1 MGQERKTEPRR
12 SSSSSFHTP
21 SHPIPPSTTTFP
33 LPTGDLTERTL
44 APNPDEVSEC
54 FTVPLATL
62 LKDEHWNDDA
72 DNATVVFVGGP
83 HIVWG
88 LTAYICRKF
97 ITDILCRYEIT
108 C

>member
-1 MGQERKTEPRR
+1 MDVLGVLRCDWSEVHKITGIGV
-12 SSSSSFHTP
+12 TP
-21 SHPIPPSTTTFP
+21 VVGF
-33 LPTGDLTERTL
+33 LGDLTERTL

-62 LKDEHWNDDA
+62 LKEEHWNDDKE
-72 DNATVVFVGGP
+72 NATVVFVGGP

-97 ITDILCRYEIT
+97 ITDILCRYKIT
-108 C
+108 T